1 MATHPGVNTMAP
13 RILQSGIISFGLV
26 NIPIK
31 LYTAAS
37 SQNVSFHLIHAKC
50 GSRIKQQ
57 QICPVC
63 NLVLSREDLVRG
75 YELAKNQYVQFTEA
89 ELEGLEQAA
98 SRNIDIV
105 EFVPLPK
112 VDPIYFEKTYYLGPD
127 KGGEKPY
134 RLLAD
139 AMAETDRVALAKFVM
154 RGKENLVLIRPAQD
168 GLMLHTMYFADE
180 VRDFGEID
188 KGQSAK
194 IREGELELAQ
204 RLIND
209 LSREEFKPEQ
219 YQDEDRVRVLEL
231 VNAKVEGKEVTTASP
246 EVHRAQVID
255 LMDALKQ
262 SLAKRGAEP
271 GGEAEPSRK
280 KPPAKVGKRAAA
292 SSEKTPG
299 RAQAGKK

>member
-1 MATHPGVNTMAP
+1 MVVHPGVNTMAP
-13 RILQSGIISFGLV
+13 RVLQSGIISFGLV

-50 GSRIKQQ
+50 GNRIRQQ

-134 RLLAD
+134 RLLTE
-139 AMAETDRVALAKFVM
+139 AMAKANRVAIAKLVM
-154 RGKENLVLIRPAQD
+154 RGKENLVLIRPAQE
-168 GLMLHTMYFADE
+168 GLMLHLMYFADE
-180 VRDFGEID
+180 IRNFGDID
-188 KGQSAK
+188 KGAAMIKES
-194 IREGELELAQ
+194 ELGLAT
-204 RLIND
+204 RLID
-209 LSREEFKPEQ
+209 ELSVEEFHPDQ
-219 YQDEDRVRVLEL
+219 YQDEYRQRVLEV
-231 VNAKVEGKEVTTASP
+231 VNQKAAGQEITVLEAGREPAEV
-246 EVHRAQVID
+246 VD
-255 LMDALKQ
+255 LMEALKA
-262 SLAKRGAEP
+262 SLAKGATREKKSSIKARRA
-271 GGEAEPSRK
+271 EAVFPSRK
-280 KPPAKVGKRAAA
+280 ANAL
-292 SSEKTPG
+292 
-299 RAQAGKK
+299 KK

>member
-1 MATHPGVNTMAP
+1 MAP
-13 RILQSGIISFGLV
+13 RVLQSGIISFGLV
-26 NIPIK
+26 NIPVK

-75 YELAKNQYVQFTEA
+75 YELAKDQYVQFTEA

-134 RLLAD
+134 RLLAE
-139 AMAETDRVALAKFVM
+139 AMAKANRVAIAKLVM
-154 RGKENLVLIRPAQD
+154 RGKENLVLVRPAQE
-168 GLMLHTMYFADE
+168 GLMLHLMYFADE
-180 VRDFGEID
+180 IRNFGDID
-188 KGQSAK
+188 KGAATIKES
-194 IREGELELAQ
+194 ELGLAT
-204 RLIND
+204 RLID
-209 LSREEFKPEQ
+209 ELSVEEFNPEH
-219 YQDEDRVRVLEL
+219 YQDEYRQRVLEV
-231 VNAKVEGKEVTTASP
+231 VNQKAAGHEITIAEVGRQPA
-246 EVHRAQVID
+246 EVVD
-255 LMDALKQ
+255 LMEALKA
-262 SLAKRGAEP
+262 SLAKGATREKKP
-271 GGEAEPSRK
+271 SIKARRAEAAFPSRK
-280 KPPAKVGKRAAA
+280 ANAL
-292 SSEKTPG
+292 
-299 RAQAGKK
+299 KK